1 MVQEQHTRMHEG
13 KQAQLLQAE
22 RMTAMAK
29 LAAGVAHE
37 INNPAGVLMMKLKFL
52 LSIAD
57 AEGLSERAVST
68 LNVAVEQTERI
79 EGIVESLLG
88 FSRPAEVTPRRCDVN
103 QICAAAL
110 QPVQRRLQP
119 WGPSLLWQPGPDLL
133 LVEADANE
141 LERMLIHLVDNAICA
156 AGPEGRVTV
165 TTGTIDADVTLAV
178 ADNGPGIPDDFRE
191 RIFDPFFT
199 TRPAGEGTGLGLAI
213 TYGIVQKFGGCI
225 DVATVRQQG
234 TTMTVRLPAV
244 SPAR

>member
-1 MVQEQHTRMHEG
+1 MAQEQHTREFER

-22 RMTAMAK
+22 RMAAMAK

-52 LSIAD
+52 LSIAE

-68 LNVAVEQTERI
+68 LNVAVEQTARI
-79 EGIVESLLG
+79 EGIVENLLG
-88 FSRPAEVTPRRCDVN
+88 FCRPTDVTPRRCDVN

-110 QPVQRRLQP
+110 APMQQRLQP
-119 WGPSLLWQPGPDLL
+119 SGPPLIWQPGSDPL

-141 LERMLIHLVDNAICA
+141 LERALIHLVNNAICA

-165 TTGTIDADVTLAV
+165 TTGTSDADITLAV

-199 TRPAGEGTGLGLAI
+199 TRPVGEGTGLGLAI

-244 SPAR
+244 GPAR